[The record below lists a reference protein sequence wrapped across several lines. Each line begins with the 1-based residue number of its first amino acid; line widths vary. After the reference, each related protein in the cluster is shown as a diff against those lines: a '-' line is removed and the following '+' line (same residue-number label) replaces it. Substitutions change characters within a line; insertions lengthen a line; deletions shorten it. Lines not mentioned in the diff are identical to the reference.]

1 MKQYN
6 EDLDFVQ
13 NLKSMKKKISL
24 TDKET
29 TSILSKINKDI
40 DKDTFKYSEK
50 KPLPYKYYFSIAAS
64 FVILIILITPASF
77 PFFQLVNKNG
87 NNTMV
92 PNNEN
97 PVVVEE
103 PTEEPLEELPE
114 EPPSVVIFDQQ
125 HMQLEKMKNQL
136 YEHANELERSDYIGY
151 TYSIDQLYNYLL
163 AIHYRRDQGLLD
175 QGYKY
180 EYFETLDWITEVYHT
195 YVDFSNVELEQLV
208 HVGYQIDI
216 ILSYTNKITNEHNFL
231 NYHIDYGIHQL
242 TDYSTF
248 NSLEN
253 YTAILNDVKISG
265 EIIELEITFTNKA
278 EDPDAPNG
286 FRLYSDNSSVTL
298 PISIDVPIYLLKD
311 PSTLAKVN
319 WEKIGVHQQFMQ
331 IFFNERGEVMVI
343 KELYL
348 P

>member
-6 EDLDFVQ
+6 QDLDFVQ
-13 NLKSMKKKISL
+13 DLQSMKSKISL

-29 TSILSKINKDI
+29 TSILSQLNKDI
-40 DKDTFKYSEK
+40 DKVNFKYSEK

-64 FVILIILITPASF
+64 FVLLLILITPALS
-77 PFFQLVNKNG
+77 PFFQENNGDILIPNK
-87 NNTMV
+87 
-92 PNNEN
+92 EN
-97 PVVVEE
+97 PAVVEE
-103 PTEEPLEELPE
+103 PSE
-114 EPPSVVIFDQQ
+114 EPPSVVTFEEQ
-125 HMQLEKMKNQL
+125 HMQLENIKNQL
-136 YEHANELERSDYIGY
+136 YEHANDLERSEYIGY
-151 TYSIDQLYNYLL
+151 SYSIDQLYNYLL
-163 AIHYRRDQGLLD
+163 AIHYRDQGYLD

-180 EYFETLDWITEVYHT
+180 EYFETLDWITEIYHT

-208 HVGYQIDI
+208 HIGYQIDI
-216 ILSYTNKITNEHNFL
+216 ILSYNNKITNEHNFL
-231 NYHIDYGIHQL
+231 NYHIDYGAHQL

-265 EIIELEITFTNKA
+265 EIVELEITSTSKA

-286 FRLYSDNSSVTL
+286 FSLYSDDSSVTI
-298 PISIDVPIYLLKD
+298 PISYGVPIYLLKD
-311 PSTLAKVN
+311 PSTLAKVS
-319 WEKIGVHQQFMQ
+319 WEKIGVHQQFIQ